1 MLNLYCERLDVG
13 LWAEPFN
20 ALSNLAFLFAAWAA
34 WHSARQPDSVR
45 PPGGLMLLIGLIAS
59 IGAGSGL
66 FHTFSTPWA
75 RVLDIVPIFVFQLST
90 IWVYLRRVAGVGMAR
105 SGFAVAAFLVATM
118 AARQFPDL
126 LNGSFHYLPAFGV
139 LFGLGVHHYRR
150 GLEERSTLLV
160 ATGVFA
166 VALAART
173 VDQAA
178 CPSIPVGTHFVWHVL
193 TAATTYLVIKAL
205 IPSWRDA
212 GSAATPRS
220 A

>member
-1 MLNLYCERLDVG
+1 MLNLYCERLGSG

-34 WHSARQPDSVR
+34 WHSARRPDSVR

-75 RVLDIVPIFVFQLST
+75 YILDIGPIFLFQLCAVWT
-90 IWVYLRRVAGVGMAR
+90 YLRRVAGVSRMG
-105 SGFAVAAFLVATM
+105 SGFAVAAFFGATM

-126 LNGSFHYLPAFGV
+126 MNGSFHYLPGFGV
-139 LFGLGVHHYRR
+139 LLGLGVYHHNRR
-150 GLEERSTLLV
+150 LEERSTLLV

-166 VALAART
+166 VALATRT
-173 VDQAA
+173 VDQAV
-178 CPSIPVGTHFVWHVL
+178 CPAIPIGTHFVWHIL
-193 TAATTYLVIKAL
+193 TALTTYLVIRAL
-205 IPSWRDA
+205 IPAWRGA
-212 GSAATPRS
+212 GTAPTPRS